1 MSEHDESKSLSGWSS
16 FKRALRYGALICFS
30 LLFVG
35 YLCICFSIR
44 HSVKQIS
51 AQAVKEYRG
60 DRVEAL
66 MTYVESTSHSLR
78 KRNRAVWALGQI
90 GDSRAVAVLEK
101 FRTGKPCDHSSQL
114 CQGELGKAIRACKG
128 SFNATAWLPR

>member
-1 MSEHDESKSLSGWSS
+1 MSEHNESQVKSGWSS
-16 FKRALRYGALICFS
+16 FKQALRYGVLICS
-30 LLFVG
+30 TLLFVG

-44 HSVKQIS
+44 HSVKEIS
-51 AQAVKEYRG
+51 AQAVKEYPG

-66 MTYVESTSHSLR
+66 MTYVEAKNHSLR

-90 GDSRAVAVLEK
+90 GDSRAVGVLEK

-114 CQGELGKAIRACKG
+114 CQREVGRAIKACEG

>member
-1 MSEHDESKSLSGWSS
+1 MSEHNEPEVKSGWAS

-44 HSVKQIS
+44 HSVKEIS
-51 AQAVKEYRG
+51 AQAVKEYPG

-66 MTYVESTSHSLR
+66 MTYVESANHALR
-78 KRNRAVWALGQI
+78 QRRNRAVWALGQI
-90 GDSRAVAVLEK
+90 GDSRALPALEE
-101 FRTGKPCDHSSQL
+101 FRTGRPPGLWSDLSL
-114 CQGELGKAIRACKG
+114 FL
-128 SFNATAWLPR
+128 

>member
-1 MSEHDESKSLSGWSS
+1 MEKRDESRSLTGWSS

-35 YLCICFSIR
+35 YLFICFSIR
-44 HSVKQIS
+44 SSVKEIS
-51 AQAVKEYRG
+51 AQAVQVHPG
-60 DRVEAL
+60 DRVQAL
-66 MTYVESTSHSLR
+66 MTYVEAKNHSLR

-90 GDSRAVAVLEK
+90 GDSRAVPVLEK
-101 FRTGKPCDHSSQL
+101 FRTGRPCDHSSQL
-114 CQGELGKAIRACKG
+114 CQRELEKAIRACKG

>member
-1 MSEHDESKSLSGWSS
+1 MEKRDESRSLTGWSS
-16 FKRALRYGALICFS
+16 FKRALRYGVLICFS

-44 HSVKQIS
+44 HSVKEIS
-51 AQAVKEYRG
+51 TRATEEHPG

-66 MTYVESTSHSLR
+66 MTYVEAKSHSLR

-90 GDSRAVAVLEK
+90 GDSRAVGVLEK

-114 CQGELGKAIRACKG
+114 CQRELEKAIKASKG
-128 SFNATAWLPR
+128 SFNTAAWLPR